1 MSELLDIVK
10 DYGVW
15 AGLAIFFWYQ
25 QFQDKKALQKTVNE
39 HYVDTKR
46 EIDKLKEF
54 QQGKMVEM
62 LNDYNSAL
70 EQYNQC
76 MRENNDIMREN
87 SNAMRRVCDVIAIQ
101 THGGK

>member
-1 MSELLDIVK
+1 MDIVK
-10 DYGVW
+10 DYGIW

-25 QFQDKKALQKTVNE
+25 QFQDKKSLQSKVNE
-39 HYVDTKR
+39 NHADTKK

-70 EQYNQC
+70 EQDNQC
-76 MRENNDIMREN
+76 RRENNEIMREN

-101 THGGK
+101 THNGK